1 MTEHSRR
8 NFIKLSG
15 AAAAGAAAVAVV
27 PIATGG
33 SSSASGPGGSSSDV
47 HIGESGPLM
56 MHVSD
61 AQSGEI
67 LIMNGENEVTYRD
80 PELVARIVR
89 AAKPASA

>member
-8 NFIKLSG
+8 SFIKLSG

-27 PIATGG
+27 PMGAGDT
-33 SSSASGPGGSSSDV
+33 SASGPGGSSGDV
-47 HIGESGPLM
+47 HIGDSGPLLL
-56 MHVSD
+56 HVSD
-61 AQSGEI
+61 AKSGEI

-89 AAKPASA
+89 AAKPTSA